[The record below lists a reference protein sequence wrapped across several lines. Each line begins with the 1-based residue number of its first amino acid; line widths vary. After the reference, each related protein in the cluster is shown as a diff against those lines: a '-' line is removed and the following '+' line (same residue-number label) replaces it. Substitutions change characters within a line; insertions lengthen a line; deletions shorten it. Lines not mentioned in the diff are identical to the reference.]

1 MTSESVLRPH
11 FGLVKHSTL
20 ETELTLQRCQ
30 WRRWLRQGAERVRR
44 PHYQLVG
51 SVPKRPPMETISRV
65 THDLR
70 RRCARRAR
78 TVRGQCV
85 KGPRF
90 VIGSRLGT
98 DSTVVA
104 GRLPF
109 AVCRLPFAVC
119 RSAFGVWRLAV
130 AVRRTSSSPQSGSS
144 LPTTPKKKARVSAQ
158 AFDLSPTMVGTA
170 GFEPTT
176 LCPPGRCATRLRYA
190 PMLLVLSPP
199 CSGPTSITG
208 LIEKGF
214 SGAAAAALLP
224 APSGS
229 A

>member
-1 MTSESVLRPH
+1 MT
-11 FGLVKHSTL
+11 FGEGVREGHAWFEVNALKGPGLLSAVVWEPTLPSWLVVCRLASPDLGRT
-20 ETELTLQRCQ
+20 
-30 WRRWLRQGAERVRR
+30 GA
-44 PHYQLVG
+44 LVG
-51 SVPKRPPMETISRV
+51 TVPKRPPMEMISRV

-70 RRCARRAR
+70 RRCARSAR
-78 TVRGQCV
+78 MVRGQCV
-85 KGPRF
+85 KGPRVF
-90 VIGSRLGT
+90 VGSRLGT
-98 DSTVVA
+98 DPTVRV

-109 AVCRLPFAVC
+109 GFA
-119 RSAFGVWRLAV
+119 
-130 AVRRTSSSPQSGSS
+130 AVRLIPAHNAKEKG
-144 LPTTPKKKARVSAQ
+144 PHIAAQ
-158 AFDLSPTMVGTA
+158 AYDLSPTMVGTA

>member
-1 MTSESVLRPH
+1 
-11 FGLVKHSTL
+11 
-20 ETELTLQRCQ
+20 
-30 WRRWLRQGAERVRR
+30 
-44 PHYQLVG
+44 
-51 SVPKRPPMETISRV
+51 METISRV

-85 KGPRF
+85 KGPKF

-98 DSTVVA
+98 DSTVLAGRLLFSAPDVDRTGA
-104 GRLPF
+104 LVGSVPKRPPMEMISRVTHELRRRYARRARTVRGQCVKGPRFAIGSRLGTDPTVRVGRLPF
-109 AVCRLPFAVC
+109 GFA
-119 RSAFGVWRLAV
+119 
-130 AVRRTSSSPQSGSS
+130 AVRLIPAHNAKEKG
-144 LPTTPKKKARVSAQ
+144 PHIAAQ

-224 APSGS
+224 VPSGS

>member
-1 MTSESVLRPH
+1 MNFGEGVREGRARFEGNALMGPGLLSAVVWEPTLPSWLVVYRLAPRTSAAL
-11 FGLVKHSTL
+11 
-20 ETELTLQRCQ
+20 
-30 WRRWLRQGAERVRR
+30 A
-44 PHYQLVG
+44 LVG
-51 SVPKRPPMETISRV
+51 SVPKRPPMEMISRV
-65 THDLR
+65 THELR

-98 DSTVVA
+98 DPTVGV

-109 AVCRLPFAVC
+109 GFA
-119 RSAFGVWRLAV
+119 
-130 AVRRTSSSPQSGSS
+130 AVRLIPAHNAKEKG
-144 LPTTPKKKARVSAQ
+144 PHIAAQ
-158 AFDLSPTMVGTA
+158 ASDLSPTMVGTA